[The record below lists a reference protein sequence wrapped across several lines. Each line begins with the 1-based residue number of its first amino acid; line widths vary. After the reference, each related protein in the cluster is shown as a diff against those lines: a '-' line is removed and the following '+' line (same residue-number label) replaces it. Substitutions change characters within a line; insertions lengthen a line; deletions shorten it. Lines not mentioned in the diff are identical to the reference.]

1 MCSPSRK
8 LHFFKTHFSPSF
20 SHSLP
25 PPSFLLLFLLS
36 LHSSTFYKLSVL
48 VGCSLYLLSQLVLLC
63 KGTCR
68 SLLYLLAAGVAGGGS
83 FFLVFQYS
91 CWLCTELGAWS
102 IEVWQTSDLTL
113 PPSSEPSFTLPLLF
127 LPLFLLRAYGIMG
140 QTLRCSSSS
149 STPCAPG
156 SLLTSTKPWPGNVTQ
171 GYLRETDV
179 SRSFMYRPGCG
190 CMFEP
195 FLFCSAA
202 NSPL

>member
-48 VGCSLYLLSQLVLLC
+48 VGCSLYPLSQLVLLC

-127 LPLFLLRAYGIMG
+127 CLF
-140 QTLRCSSSS
+140 SSSGHMVLWVRHCDVLHPPLHPALQAVS
-149 STPCAPG
+149 LPAPNHG
-156 SLLTSTKPWPGNVTQ
+156 QV
-171 GYLRETDV
+171 
-179 SRSFMYRPGCG
+179 M
-190 CMFEP
+190 
-195 FLFCSAA
+195 
-202 NSPL
+202 